1 MMNNFFEKSKN
12 LIVKGF
18 INSLKNYLCSIILNA
33 DIIILVK
40 NAESNQ
46 ELLSNYKWG
55 NVKNLK
61 YVSASWL

>member
-1 MMNNFFEKSKN
+1 MMNNFFEKSEN

-46 ELLSNYKWG
+46 ELLSNYNWG
-55 NVKNLK
+55 NAKNLK

>member
-1 MMNNFFEKSKN
+1 MNNFFEKSEN
-12 LIVKGF
+12 LVVKGF

-46 ELLSNYKWG
+46 ELLSNYNWG

-61 YVSASWL
+61 YISASWL